1 MIHLTVI
8 SLVLSTAAVDAV
20 DAAIMSNWTL
30 DLMRVLSLKRENPT
44 WRIAVTMEKLWCLMI
59 DYNIM
64 TMTAQQLHRC

>member
-30 DLMRVLSLKRENPT
+30 DLMRELSLKRENPT